1 MAHIVRLSV
10 CHTHNATRLKW
21 NRYHFR
27 EPQAH
32 IDQMIKSNDDVNSDG
47 ISFILIL
54 FYKFLFHRYECVHIS
69 FFVYLRSAFVFSI
82 HLTNSLTTNSW
93 QWNIPKYCSHLL
105 VFRWWNSYMQIWC
118 LQAFTIYRW
127 VYCDCDTAVRCAQ
140 KTISENHFWIS
151 QNTDQKITCIFQYTF
166 SFIHSSQWF
175 VILLYA
181 RQKKRETNLKWYAIF
196 FFIWNFFLWLH
207 VCVNISAIPRSK
219 SLFSL
224 NVYFVCICSEW
235 VRERV

>member
-1 MAHIVRLSV
+1 MCWIFISLSDV
-10 CHTHNATRLKW
+10 LKRRWSGWRRRRRKSRQKYGTYCAFIRMPHTQCHQAQMKSVSFQRTASTYRPDDKIQRRWQQQRHLI
-21 NRYHFR
+21 HF
-27 EPQAH
+27 
-32 IDQMIKSNDDVNSDG
+32 D
-47 ISFILIL
+47 SFLQIFI
-54 FYKFLFHRYECVHIS
+54 HRYECVHIS

-127 VYCDCDTAVRCAQ
+127 VYCDCDTAVWYAQ

-175 VILLYA
+175 VILL
-181 RQKKRETNLKWYAIF
+181 
-196 FFIWNFFLWLH
+196 
-207 VCVNISAIPRSK
+207 
-219 SLFSL
+219 
-224 NVYFVCICSEW
+224 
-235 VRERV
+235 